1 MMGAL
6 FQRCLTLA
14 ADGRVTG
21 YLLELVRYNRFN
33 PLRAKQVSTLK
44 QLYRYRYSGHSA
56 LMGLEARYLIQLLQP
71 ITLN

>member
-1 MMGAL
+1 MMGTL

-21 YLLELVRYNRFN
+21 YLLELVRYIHLN
-33 PLRAKQVSTLK
+33 PLRANQVPTLK

-56 LMGLEARYLIQLLQP
+56 LMGLEARYLIQLLLP
-71 ITLN
+71 IILN

>member
-1 MMGAL
+1 MGAL

-44 QLYRYRYSGHSA
+44 QLYRSGHSA